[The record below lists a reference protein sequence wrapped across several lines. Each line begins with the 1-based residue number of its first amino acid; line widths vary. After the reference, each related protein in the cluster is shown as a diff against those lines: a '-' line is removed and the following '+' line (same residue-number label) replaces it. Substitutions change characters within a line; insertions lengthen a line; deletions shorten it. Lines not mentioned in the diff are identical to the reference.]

1 VGSGRSWRLSEEQN
15 LDLRTI
21 AGGGLTFDAFR
32 SDRLHLRLIGG
43 IVWNNERYQAGATAI
58 PRENGPEVLTGLY
71 LSWFQ
76 FRQWNVDSALS
87 SPKHFN
93 SRAFSHGRDHKPQIP
108 AHSRAEPLV
117 ELEPDRKLGQSAV
130 RHLPPA
136 DYVTT
141 TSISW
146 AFP

>member
-1 VGSGRSWRLSEEQN
+1 MGSGRSWRLSEEQN

-58 PRENGPEVLTGLY
+58 PLENGPEVLTGLY

-87 SPKHFN
+87 SSQALQFQGVFAWTGPQTSN
-93 SRAFSHGRDHKPQIP
+93 SGSFAGRAFG
-108 AHSRAEPLV
+108 
-117 ELEPDRKLGQSAV
+117 G
-130 RHLPPA
+130 
-136 DYVTT
+136 T
-141 TSISW
+141 
-146 AFP
+146 